1 MDIKEVKIA
10 HLKAIMKN
18 EGLSGNKFAK
28 KLKTKTGEPLKP
40 SNLSNYLTGKKEI
53 FDTLASQIMDAFPD
67 SHYRRAYILGLD
79 EYMTES
85 DAAKASW
92 SKIFNG
98 LDSIRQESF
107 VKEHALFSLASIAGF
122 DIKQNEPVAIEGQS
136 ENFVR
141 KIHSTGVTISR
152 DGKKISLCLKE
163 LDLLENKLRDY
174 LEFELLHMI
183 E

>member
-40 SNLSNYLTGKKEI
+40 SNLSNYLTGKKEV

-79 EYMTES
+79 EYMT
-85 DAAKASW
+85 DADYANASW
-92 SKIFNG
+92 DKS
-98 LDSIRQESF
+98 LDTLKEGQRES
-107 VKEHALFSLASIAGF
+107 VIMENALFSLAELSGF
-122 DIKQNEPVAIEGQS
+122 KIEQNVPCPQDGDIEH
-136 ENFVR
+136 FVR
-141 KIHSTGVTISR
+141 NLHAGITVSR
-152 DGKKISLCLKE
+152 DGKHVSLSLT
-163 LDLLENKLRDY
+163 DLRALEKKLCDW
-174 LEFELLHMI
+174 LEFELLHMMK
-183 E
+183 